1 MELPSFRIYDLI
13 DIVLFA
19 ALIYYL
25 YRLVKGTAAINIFI
39 GIVIIYL
46 IYEITIFLEMEMLSK
61 ALGAFTGAGV
71 FALIVVFQQEIRR
84 FLLMLGS
91 TNFTSRRR
99 LLSQLKFFKQE
110 SDTDHKVVDE
120 IVKACKKM
128 SATKTGALI
137 GIKRD
142 TSLDFVKN
150 TGDPMD
156 IKINAPIILSIFY
169 KNSTLHDGAMIVEG
183 NRITATRVILPVSE
197 SQDIPQRFGL
207 RHRAALGLTER
218 SGAIAVIVSE
228 ETGAISLVHDG
239 AFESFTDHD
248 QLATKIKKLLA

>member
-1 MELPSFRIYDLI
+1 MELPSFRIFDLI